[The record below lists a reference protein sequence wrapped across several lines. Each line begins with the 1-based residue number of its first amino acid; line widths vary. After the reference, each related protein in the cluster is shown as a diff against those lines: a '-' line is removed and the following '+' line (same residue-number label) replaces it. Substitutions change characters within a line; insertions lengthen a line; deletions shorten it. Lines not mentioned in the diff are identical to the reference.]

1 MLPEELNL
9 SVSFNEDQLSLL
21 RAEEKEPDAGQESR
35 GKHHK
40 LSSTERIL
48 RRIESNRKSH
58 LNKSY
63 LLMRFVDYESKQKL
77 LSPDMRLFGWNLSR
91 NLNVRFD
98 DAGEKKT
105 IVVSNISWGTKL
117 GEVESWINDLLDEYG
132 YSNLGCFCAER
143 DKILTKNY
151 VFFTL
156 GSFWESLKVIQI
168 LNGQQ
173 FNVLQCLC
181 STKLSKLD
189 TCMEAFEPTTMSI
202 QKIFEYRLMITSKQ
216 GSRQLSK
223 ETGPQAHH
231 VDVN

>member
-21 RAEEKEPDAGQESR
+21 RAEKEPDAGQESR

-173 FNVLQCLC
+173 FNHQTIKVRHVYGSLRAYDNVYTENIRVQTHDYL
-181 STKLSKLD
+181 K
-189 TCMEAFEPTTMSI
+189 A
-202 QKIFEYRLMITSKQ
+202 RLKTVKQ
-216 GSRQLSK
+216 RSRPPS
-223 ETGPQAHH
+223 PSR
-231 VDVN
+231 